1 MPPIDDLKQFC
12 QNLAITGDKIFL
24 IFANLADYENFIN
37 NSQFDALVPRLLI
50 AGYKILG
57 VECPNYSI
65 NLQLSHFVVTEA
77 SIRRDRN
84 WGTTRRDK
92 ALRTLLRA

>member
-12 QNLAITGDKIFL
+12 QNLAITDDEIFL
-24 IFANLADYENFIN
+24 SFATLTDYENFIN
-37 NSQFDALVPRLLI
+37 NPQFDALVPRLLI
-50 AGYKILG
+50 AGYKRLG
-57 VECPNYSI
+57 VQCPSYAVD
-65 NLQLSHFVVTEA
+65 LRLSHFVTTEA

-84 WGTTRRDK
+84 WGATRRDR

>member
-1 MPPIDDLKQFC
+1 MTPIDDLKQFC

-24 IFANLADYENFIN
+24 SFANLADYEDFIN
-37 NSQFDALVPRLLI
+37 NSQFDLIVPRLLI
-50 AGYKILG
+50 AGYKRLG
-57 VECPNYSI
+57 VHCPTYAVDLRLI
-65 NLQLSHFVVTEA
+65 DFVVTEA

-84 WGTTRRDK
+84 WGATRRDK

>member
-24 IFANLADYENFIN
+24 SFANLADYENCIN
-37 NSQFDALVPRLLI
+37 NPQFDLIIPRLLI
-50 AGYKILG
+50 AGYKRLEIQ
-57 VECPNYSI
+57 CPIYAV
-65 NLQLSHFVVTEA
+65 NLQLSDFVVTEA

>member
-12 QNLAITGDKIFL
+12 QNLAVTGDKIFL
-24 IFANLADYENFIN
+24 SFANLADYENFIN
-37 NSQFDALVPRLLI
+37 TPQFDALVPRLLI

-57 VECPNYSI
+57 VYCPTYSI
-65 NLQLSHFVVTEA
+65 NLNLSHFVITEA
-77 SIRRDRN
+77 AIRRDRN
-84 WGTTRRDK
+84 WGSTRRDK